1 MNEANPAQLVP
12 YVTGGAF
19 AEDTAN
25 HVLGGSAATM
35 KYQYWRL
42 SRRVD

>member
-12 YVTGGAF
+12 YVTGGGF

-25 HVLGGSAATM
+25 HVLGGSAAMTCPPEIV
-35 KYQYWRL
+35 RL
-42 SRRVD
+42 